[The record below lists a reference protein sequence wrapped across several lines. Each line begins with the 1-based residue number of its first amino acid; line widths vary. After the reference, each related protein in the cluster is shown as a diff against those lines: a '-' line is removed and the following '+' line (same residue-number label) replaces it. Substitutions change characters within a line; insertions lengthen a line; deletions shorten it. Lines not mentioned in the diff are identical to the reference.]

1 MARFWRGD
9 AARFF
14 NHLQVANQVHLIPN
28 HAREAEMLEAIGVG
42 SIDDLFASIPKELRI
57 DGLDLPEAEPERY
70 LVHRLRKVLGQNQ
83 TYIHLPNFLGGGL
96 KPQHVPAS
104 VRAVAH
110 RQELINAYTPYQPE
124 VSQGILQILFEYQSM
139 MADLTRME
147 VVNSSMYDGLT
158 ALGEAGLM
166 AVRATRNKSRFLV
179 PANLSWQKR
188 SVLENYTKGV
198 GLAIESYAYDDVTG
212 TVDLADLEAQLGDD
226 VAGVYLEN
234 PNHFG
239 IFEPDARRAGELAKE
254 AGALFVMGVDPTTLG
269 VCTPSGDLGADI
281 VVGEASCFGGA
292 PALGGPLLGLFATT
306 EALVR
311 KMPGRLI
318 GATHDENGNRGY
330 VMTLQAREQH
340 IRRAKA
346 TSNICSNE
354 TLLASQAAI
363 HLSLLGRTGVRDMG
377 LHNLKVGAKLESTL
391 TDAGFE
397 KRFTGAHYNE
407 LVTKVGDADALHQAM
422 LAQGVHAGLRLGRDV
437 PDLADCMLWGT
448 SPIHTPDDFTA
459 LETALAARTEMVA

>member
-1 MARFWRGD
+1 
-9 AARFF
+9 
-14 NHLQVANQVHLIPN
+14 VHLIPN
-28 HAREAEMLEAIGVG
+28 HAREQEMLDAIGVG
-42 SIDDLFASIPKELRI
+42 SIDDLFQSIPKDLRI
-57 DGLDLPEAEPERY
+57 DSLDLPDAEPERH
-70 LVHRLRKVLGQNQ
+70 LVHRLRKMLGKNQ

-96 KPQHVPAS
+96 KPQHVPAC
-104 VRAVAH
+104 VKAVAH

-147 VVNSSMYDGLT
+147 VVNASMYDGMT

-166 AVRATRNKSRFLV
+166 AVRATRDRDRFLV

-188 SVLENYTKGV
+188 SILENYTKGV
-198 GLAIESYAYDDVTG
+198 RLRIESYAYDDVTG
-212 TVDLADLEAQLGDD
+212 TADLADLEQKLGAD
-226 VAGVYLEN
+226 VCGVLLEN

-239 IFEPDARRAGELAKE
+239 IFEADAKRVGALVKD
-254 AGALFVMGVDPTTLG
+254 AGALFIMGVDPTSLG
-269 VCTPSGDLGADI
+269 VCTPPGLLGADI
-281 VVGEASCFGGA
+281 VVGEASCFGSA

-311 KMPGRLI
+311 KMPGRII
-318 GATHDENGNRGY
+318 GATHDEDGKRGY

-354 TLLASQAAI
+354 TLMSSQAAI
-363 HLSLLGRTGVRDMG
+363 HLALLGRTGVREMG
-377 LHNLKVGAKLESTL
+377 LHNLKVGAKLESVL
-391 TDAGFE
+391 ADAGQE

-407 LVTKVGDADALHQAM
+407 LVTRVGDADALHESM
-422 LAQGVHAGLRLGRDV
+422 LARGVHAGLRLGRDL
-437 PDLADCMLWGT
+437 PQLSDCMLWGT
-448 SPIHTPDDFTA
+448 TPLHTPEDFEA
-459 LETALAARTEMVA
+459 LEQALAIVEVTV

>member
-1 MARFWRGD
+1 MSYETL

-14 NHLQVANQVHLIPN
+14 NPPLVAIEVHLIPN
-28 HAREAEMLEAIGVG
+28 HSREAEMLEAIGVD
-42 SIDDLFASIPKELRI
+42 SIDDLFRSIPKDLRS
-57 DGLDLPEAEPERY
+57 GPLDLPDGEPERH
-70 LVHRLRKVLGQNQ
+70 LVHRLRKILGKNL
-83 TYIHLPNFLGGGL
+83 TYVHLPNFLGGGL

-104 VRAVAH
+104 VVAVAH

-147 VVNSSMYDGLT
+147 VVNASMYDGMT

-166 AVRATRNKSRFLV
+166 AMRATRDRRRFLV

-188 SVLENYTKGV
+188 SILENYTKGA
-198 GLAIESYAYDDVTG
+198 GMTIESYGYDEVTG
-212 TVDLADLEAQLGDD
+212 TSDLADLDGLLGDD
-226 VAGVYLEN
+226 VCGVYLEN

-239 IFEPDARRAGELAKE
+239 IFEEKAQEVGERAKAV
-254 AGALFVMGVDPTTLG
+254 GALFVMGVDPTSLG
-269 VCTPSGDLGADI
+269 ICTPPGLLGADI
-281 VVGEASCFGGA
+281 VIGEASCFGGA

-318 GATHDENGNRGY
+318 GATHDEDGKRGY

-340 IRRAKA
+340 IRRSKA

-354 TLLASQAAI
+354 TLMASRAAI
-363 HLSLLGRTGVRDMG
+363 HLTLLGRTGVRQMG
-377 LHNLKVGAKLESTL
+377 LHNLKVGAKLETIL
-391 TDAGFE
+391 VGAGLE

-407 LVTKVGDADALHQAM
+407 LVTKVGEADAFHHAM
-422 LAQGVHAGLRLGRDV
+422 LEHEVHAGLRLA
-437 PDLADCMLWGT
+437 PDLPELADCMLWGT
-448 SPIHTPDDFTA
+448 TPLHTPDDFVD
-459 LETALAARTEMVA
+459 LESALAKQEIA